1 MKFLI
6 YLYFTRI
13 IFPQIFIAVT
23 AAVSAAPQDYS
34 HPTPSGDGFSHGGFA
49 DGGLAGVGSSGTGG
63 FGDDGVGGPVGGCL
77 DGQILHVDGSCVTPV
92 ITRKVYLYDA
102 PEVPKGPGGPPPSVP
117 PPKVEHNILFV
128 RVPEAAPPP
137 EPIIVPPA
145 RQENIVY
152 VLNKQDEQSQQVIE
166 VTPHPASDPEI
177 YFVNYQEGENPT
189 LPLGVDLETALSVA
203 SAAGGDVIGGVGAGV
218 GVGAGGLGDGGGAGG
233 IGGGFGGTG
242 AAGAGGFGGAGVG
255 GTGGFGGIGVGGNG
269 GFGGAVAGG
278 NGGFGGGIEGV
289 DGGNVGFGA
298 NGGSPSNL
306 YTSP

>member
-1 MKFLI
+1 M
-6 YLYFTRI
+6 
-13 IFPQIFIAVT
+13 FPQILFALTVAI
-23 AAVSAAPQDYS
+23 SAAPQGYS
-34 HPTPSGDGFSHGGFA
+34 HPTPSGDGFSHGGSA
-49 DGGLAGVGSSGTGG
+49 DGGLGGIAGGGTGG
-63 FGDDGVGGPVGGCL
+63 FGEGGVGGPVGGCQ
-77 DGQILHVDGSCVTPV
+77 DGQILHVDGSCITPV

-102 PEVPKGPGGPPPSVP
+102 PEVPEGPGGPPPSVP

-145 RQENIVY
+145 RQENVVY
-152 VLNKQDEQSQQVIE
+152 VLNKQEEQSQQVIE

-203 SAAGGDVIGGVGAGV
+203 SAAGGDVIGDGGAIVGS
-218 GVGAGGLGDGGGAGG
+218 GGLGDDVAVEGNGGLGG
-233 IGGGFGGTG
+233 
-242 AAGAGGFGGAGVG
+242 AGAGGFGEAGIGGSGTFGGAVTGGNGVFG
-255 GTGGFGGIGVGGNG
+255 GGFGGVNGGNG
-269 GFGGAVAGG
+269 GFGV
-278 NGGFGGGIEGV
+278 
-289 DGGNVGFGA
+289 

>member
-1 MKFLI
+1 MSRWACSRGYVG
-6 YLYFTRI
+6 YLEGPWTLL
-13 IFPQIFIAVT
+13 PL
-23 AAVSAAPQDYS
+23 AAVAFAAPQGYNLG
-34 HPTPSGDGFSHGGFA
+34 TPSGGGLSHGESING
-49 DGGLAGVGSSGTGG
+49 GTGG
-63 FGDDGVGGPVGGCL
+63 IGDGGVGGIGNGGTGGAGGPVGGCQ

-145 RQENIVY
+145 RQENVVY
-152 VLNKQDEQSQQVIE
+152 VLNKQEEQSQQVIE
-166 VTPHPASDPEI
+166 VTPHPATDPEI

-203 SAAGGDVIGGVGAGV
+203 SAAGGDVIGGGGAAV
-218 GVGAGGLGDGGGAGG
+218 GVSAGGLGGGAGAGG
-233 IGGGFGGTG
+233 IGGGFGENGGFGGVG
-242 AAGAGGFGGAGVG
+242 AAGNGGFGGAGVG
-255 GTGGFGGIGVGGNG
+255 S
-269 GFGGAVAGG
+269 
-278 NGGFGGGIEGV
+278 NGGFGGGFGGV
-289 DGGNVGFGA
+289 NGGNGSFGG

>member
-1 MKFLI
+1 MGEWEMTKLRWVSILF
-6 YLYFTRI
+6 
-13 IFPQIFIAVT
+13 AVT

-49 DGGLAGVGSSGTGG
+49 DGGVGGIGSN
-63 FGDDGVGGPVGGCL
+63 GDDGIGGSVGGCQ

-102 PEVPKGPGGPPPSVP
+102 PEVPAGPGGPPPSVP

-145 RQENIVY
+145 RQENVVY
-152 VLNKQDEQSQQVIE
+152 VLNKQEEESQQVIE

-203 SAAGGDVIGGVGAGV
+203 SAAGGDVIGGGGAAV
-218 GVGAGGLGDGGGAGG
+218 GVGDGGLGGGAGAGG
-233 IGGGFGGTG
+233 IGSGFGGNGGFGGSG
-242 AAGAGGFGGAGVG
+242 AAGFGGAGVG
-255 GTGGFGGIGVGGNG
+255 GNG
-269 GFGGAVAGG
+269 
-278 NGGFGGGIEGV
+278 
-289 DGGNVGFGA
+289 GFGA